1 MDILSSVVVK
11 SNDYIYQLLAFE
23 LIFQLRDLLT
33 RLTDFKFD
41 SLIETFIQTNLRL
54 RESSSSSSF
63 SSGAG
68 VYRLDGKSH
77 TIDSSMSSIPPS
89 RSGREL
95 AEFDSLIDFYESK
108 LTQQAEQEAHIMN
121 ILNQNFAKSQLK
133 ETENRNM
140 RGQLKQ
146 FAQKCV
152 DYKAQLDVNE
162 KKRVELESKLG
173 SVTKLQV

>member
-1 MDILSSVVVK
+1 
-11 SNDYIYQLLAFE
+11 
-23 LIFQLRDLLT
+23 
-33 RLTDFKFD
+33 
-41 SLIETFIQTNLRL
+41 
-54 RESSSSSSF
+54 
-63 SSGAG
+63 
-68 VYRLDGKSH
+68 
-77 TIDSSMSSIPPS
+77 MSSIPPS
-89 RSGREL
+89 RSGLEL

-108 LTQQAEQEAHIMN
+108 LTQQAEQQANIMN

-140 RGQLKQ
+140 RRQLKQ

-173 SVTKLQV
+173 SVTKLQVC